1 MVAPGTGSKR
11 NSNRSATALF
21 PVITEQIWWHILPL
35 DDSYYDDIS
44 VGIGIK
50 WKYILSLLINSGL
63 LFTKTV
69 NSSQRKMLVPCNLWA
84 DLITSGQSMAF
95 KLGFTITGTWNNMEQ
110 GKSIFSRQYFICP
123 GVTFY
128 NNPHPQLQG
137 VHAGCFV
144 YNQLCHLQGGDV
156 IQRAV
161 SVHADTIIQTDY
173 LNRVAATTAAAI
185 ATHSSMNNNNQTNI
199 SNIIRLCPSAGFRTA
214 TKNEYG
220 ENN

>member
-1 MVAPGTGSKR
+1 METVTG
-11 NSNRSATALF
+11 
-21 PVITEQIWWHILPL
+21 IGWHILPL
-35 DDSYYDDIS
+35 DDSYDDIS

-69 NSSQRKMLVPCNLWA
+69 NSQRKVLVPCNLWA
-84 DLITSGQSMAF
+84 DLASGQSMAF
-95 KLGFTITGTWNNMEQ
+95 KLGFTITGTWKNMEQ

-123 GVTFY
+123 GVPFY
-128 NNPHPQLQG
+128 NNPHPQLQD
-137 VHAGCFV
+137 VHVGCFV
-144 YNQLCHLQGGDV
+144 YNQLCHLQGGDA

-161 SVHADTIIQTDY
+161 SAHADTIIQTDY

-199 SNIIRLCPSAGFRTA
+199 SIIIRLCPSAGFRTA
-214 TKNEYG
+214 TKIEYG